1 MALEDVYQR
10 NLHHRTHRAG
20 WLRAAVLGANDGL
33 VSTASLMI
41 GVAAARAGDQS
52 FLVTA
57 GAAGIAAGAMS
68 MAVGEYVSVR
78 SQNDIEESDR
88 LLEIEHLAIDP
99 EGEFEELV
107 EIYMK
112 RGLSRELAVQVVDA
126 MHKRDPLEAHLRDE
140 LRTISTY
147 KGASSSGSSRFGMS
161 FTAGGPHSIRWSICP
176 NTGCGSHQHR
186 GLHNP
191 WPPCNGND
199 QCEDCRL
206 KASYPNLARDWRR
219 NSRNGHHGGYWP
231 SPACEWHLKHPLA
244 TLLHSALNY
253 QQ

>member
-10 NLHHRTHRAG
+10 NVHHRTHRAG

-41 GVAAARAGDQS
+41 GVAAARSEQS

-99 EGEFEELV
+99 DGELEELI
-107 EIYMK
+107 EIYIE
-112 RGLSRELAVQVVDA
+112 RGLPRDLATEVA
-126 MHKRDPLEAHLRDE
+126 KTMHAKDPLEAHLRDE
-140 LRTISTY
+140 LGQHPHTKARPVQAAI
-147 KGASSSGSSRFGMS
+147 ASALS
-161 FTAGGPHSIRWSICP
+161 FTAGGLIPFAGAFAPSAGKAAWSIIGFTVAGLIA
-176 NTGCGSHQHR
+176 TGVISAKTAGSKILTPTLR
-186 GLHNP
+186 VI
-191 WPPCNGND
+191 
-199 QCEDCRL
+199 
-206 KASYPNLARDWRR
+206 A
-219 NSRNGHHGGYWP
+219 GGCLGM
-231 SPACEWHLKHPLA
+231 AITA
-244 TLLHSALNY
+244 GIGQLLHVSGI
-253 QQ
+253 

>member
-41 GVAAARAGDQS
+41 GVAAARSEQS
-52 FLVTA
+52 FLITA

-99 EGEFEELV
+99 DGELEELI
-107 EIYMK
+107 EIYIQ
-112 RGLSRELAVQVVDA
+112 RGLSRALATEVA
-126 MHKRDPLEAHLRDE
+126 TTMHAKDPLEAHLRDE
-140 LRTISTY
+140 LGQHPHTKARPVQAAI
-147 KGASSSGSSRFGMS
+147 ASAIS
-161 FTAGGPHSIRWSICP
+161 FTGGGLIPFIGAFAPSAGKAAWSIIGFTVVGLIA
-176 NTGCGSHQHR
+176 TGIISAKTAGSKLLIPTLR
-186 GLHNP
+186 VI
-191 WPPCNGND
+191 
-199 QCEDCRL
+199 
-206 KASYPNLARDWRR
+206 
-219 NSRNGHHGGYWP
+219 GGGCLGM
-231 SPACEWHLKHPLA
+231 AITA
-244 TLLHSALNY
+244 GIGQLLHVSGI
-253 QQ
+253 

>member
-41 GVAAARAGDQS
+41 GVAAARSEQS

-88 LLEIEHLAIDP
+88 LLEIEHLALDP
-99 EGEFEELV
+99 EGELEELI
-107 EIYMK
+107 EIYIN
-112 RGLSRELAVQVVDA
+112 RGLSRELAIEVA
-126 MHKRDPLEAHLRDE
+126 KTMHAKDPLEAHLRDE
-140 LRTISTY
+140 LGQHPHTKARPVQAAI
-147 KGASSSGSSRFGMS
+147 ASALS
-161 FTAGGPHSIRWSICP
+161 FTAGGLIPFAGAFAPSAGKAAWSIIAFTIAGLVA
-176 NTGCGSHQHR
+176 TGIISAKTAGSKILTPTLR
-186 GLHNP
+186 VI
-191 WPPCNGND
+191 
-199 QCEDCRL
+199 
-206 KASYPNLARDWRR
+206 
-219 NSRNGHHGGYWP
+219 GGGCLGM
-231 SPACEWHLKHPLA
+231 AITA
-244 TLLHSALNY
+244 GIGQLLHVSGI
-253 QQ
+253 

>member
-1 MALEDVYQR
+1 MALEEVYQR

-41 GVAAARAGDQS
+41 GVATARAGEQG

-88 LLEIEHLAIDP
+88 QLEIEHLAIDP

-107 EIYMK
+107 HIYMQ
-112 RGLSRELAVQVVDA
+112 RGLSRELAIEVADA
-126 MHKRDPLEAHLRDE
+126 MHQKDALEAHLRDE
-140 LRTISTY
+140 LGQHPHTKARPLQAAV
-147 KGASSSGSSRFGMS
+147 ASALS
-161 FTAGGPHSIRWSICP
+161 FTAGGLIPFAGAFAPSFGKAAWSIVVFTLIGLVI
-176 NTGCGSHQHR
+176 TGVVSAKTAGSRLLKPTLRVIAGGCLGMVITAGIGQV
-186 GLHNP
+186 LHIS
-191 WPPCNGND
+191 GI
-199 QCEDCRL
+199 
-206 KASYPNLARDWRR
+206 
-219 NSRNGHHGGYWP
+219 
-231 SPACEWHLKHPLA
+231 
-244 TLLHSALNY
+244 
-253 QQ
+253 

>member
-41 GVAAARAGDQS
+41 GVAAAKAGEQS
-52 FLVTA
+52 FLITA

-112 RGLSRELAVQVVDA
+112 RGLTRELAIQVVDA

-140 LRTISTY
+140 LGQHPHSKARPVQAAI
-147 KGASSSGSSRFGMS
+147 ASAIA
-161 FTAGGPHSIRWSICP
+161 FTAGGLIPFAGAFAPTPGAAATSIVAFAIL
-176 NTGCGSHQHR
+176 
-186 GLHNP
+186 GL
-191 WPPCNGND
+191 
-199 QCEDCRL
+199 
-206 KASYPNLARDWRR
+206 
-219 NSRNGHHGGYWP
+219 
-231 SPACEWHLKHPLA
+231 LA
-244 TLLHSALNY
+244 TGMISAKIAGSKLLIPTLRVIGGGVLGMAITAGIGRALHVSGI
-253 QQ
+253 